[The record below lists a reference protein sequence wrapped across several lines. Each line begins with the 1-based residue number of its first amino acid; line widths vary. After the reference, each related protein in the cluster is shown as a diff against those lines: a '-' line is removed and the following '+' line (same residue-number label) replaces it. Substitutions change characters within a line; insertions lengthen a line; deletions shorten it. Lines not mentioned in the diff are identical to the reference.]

1 MANEARSESVH
12 IIRRRTPTKWESNEN
27 KPTLTLFTEAET
39 IFLTFVAV
47 AQHNPHICIQN
58 THAYA
63 RLKCNWMNK
72 NQQRHSKMTII
83 TTKMNAKFQNA
94 KKNSFYLSSL
104 HFAVDG
110 KIVLVNLCS
119 FISGPI
125 CHWYRNVSF
134 AVHCSAEIEL
144 WAQGIES
151 GMKQLDDFPLL
162 A

>member
-47 AQHNPHICIQN
+47 AQHNPHICIQD

-72 NQQRHSKMTII
+72 NQQRHAKMTII

-94 KKNSFYLSSL
+94 KKT
-104 HFAVDG
+104 HFIYRHCILLLTV
-110 KIVLVNLCS
+110 KLCWL
-119 FISGPI
+119 I
-125 CHWYRNVSF
+125 CVPLFRVRY
-134 AVHCSAEIEL
+134 AI
-144 WAQGIES
+144 GIEMYHLQCTAVPKS
-151 GMKQLDDFPLL
+151 NCGHK